1 MSNFMAAVFDSGAG
15 RRALQ
20 RLLPQHCA
28 LCATPCGDAL
38 VCRECD
44 AALPRLGLAC
54 PGCAMPMPGGVS
66 CGRCLA
72 RPPPWDRACAAFAYA
87 FPLDRLL
94 VAMKYRGTLAYAE
107 FFAQA
112 LAQSIRQLPEAIV
125 ALPLAASRQRVR
137 GFNQA
142 AEIARRIARMLD
154 LPLLDGLARTRDT
167 PAQAAL
173 PWRERR
179 RNVRAAFAA
188 LPVIAGRH
196 VAIVDDVLTTGA
208 TLREAARAARAGGA
222 GRVDVWVVARTL

>member
-1 MSNFMAAVFDSGAG
+1 MSNFMAAIFDSAAG

-28 LCATPCGDAL
+28 LCAAPCGDAL
-38 VCRECD
+38 VCFQCD

-54 PGCAMPMPGGVS
+54 PRCAMPMPGGAS

-94 VAMKYRGTLAYAE
+94 VALKYRGTLAYAE
-107 FFAQA
+107 FFAHA
-112 LAQSIRQLPEAIV
+112 LVRSIRQRPDAIV
-125 ALPLAASRQRVR
+125 ALPLAASRQRAR

-142 AEIARRIARMLD
+142 TEIARRIARTLD
-154 LPLLDGLARTRDT
+154 VPLIEGLVRTRDT

-173 PWRERR
+173 PYRDRR

-188 LPVIAGRH
+188 LPAIAGRH

-208 TLREAARAARAGGA
+208 TLREAARAARAGRA
-222 GRVDVWVVARTL
+222 RCVDVWVAARTL